1 MFSVRFKNVRKK
13 LKLSQIDFAKKL
25 ETNQSTISRY
35 EKNENNPSSEIL
47 EKLSENCNVNINWIL
62 TGKGEMFQTDIAN
75 QELEQLKKEI
85 QTLKKTIDTLEKEH
99 NDLQAHNKELD
110 SELTKRRLELLD
122 CQQLLIKLQQ
132 RNA

>member
-1 MFSVRFKNVRKK
+1 MFGVKVKLIRKK
-13 LKLSQIDFAKKL
+13 LKKSQKEFSDFL
-25 ETNQSTISRY
+25 EVSQSAISNY
-35 EKNENNPSSEIL
+35 EKNERTPSADFL
-47 EKLSENCNVNINWIL
+47 NKLAEKCNINMNWFL

-85 QTLKKTIDTLEKEH
+85 QALKKTIDTLEKEH

-122 CQQLLIKLQQ
+122 CQSLLIKLQQ
-132 RNA
+132 RNV